1 MRAMR
6 GAMKRRDFIRL
17 VGAAAAWPLV
27 AQAQPGERMRRVA
40 VLMSNDNPEQRTSHA
55 AFLQSLKQLGWVD
68 GQNVRIETRWADG
81 TASLIRKNAIN
92 VLAFAPDV
100 VAVSGNSTVV
110 ALSQATRTVPIV
122 FAQVADPVGSG
133 FVKTMAR
140 PGGNVT
146 GFVQFDYSLSGKW
159 PELLKQIAPNVTRAA
174 VLRDANIPAGIGQF
188 AVIQA
193 MAPSLGLEVSAINEL
208 DEDNI
213 EREVT
218 DFVMSP
224 NGGLIVTASA
234 LSITHLELIVALAAK
249 YKLPAIYYRRYYVDQ
264 GGLISYGY
272 DVLEQF
278 RGAADYVDRIL
289 KGTKPADLPVQAPNK
304 YDLVINLKTA
314 KALGL
319 TVPPTLLARAD
330 EVIE

>member
-1 MRAMR
+1 M
-6 GAMKRRDFIRL
+6 GAL
-17 VGAAAAWPLV
+17 L
-27 AQAQPGERMRRVA
+27 
-40 VLMSNDNPEQRTSHA
+40 
-55 AFLQSLKQLGWVD
+55 
-68 GQNVRIETRWADG
+68 
-81 TASLIRKNAIN
+81 
-92 VLAFAPDV
+92 
-100 VAVSGNSTVV
+100 
-110 ALSQATRTVPIV
+110 QATRTIPIV

-140 PGGNVT
+140 PGGNTT
-146 GFVQFDYSLSGKW
+146 GFVQFDYSLSVKW

-174 VLRDANIPAGIGQF
+174 VLRDASIPAGIGQF
-188 AVIQA
+188 AIIQA
-193 MAPSLGLEVSAINEL
+193 MAPSFGLEVSAINEL
-208 DEDNI
+208 DADNI

-218 DFVMSP
+218 DFAVSP
-224 NGGLIVTASA
+224 SGGLIETASA

-249 YKLPAIYYRRYYVDQ
+249 YKLPAVYYRRYYVDR

-272 DVLEQF
+272 DVFQQF

-289 KGTKPADLPVQAPNK
+289 KGAKPAELPVQAPNK

-319 TVPPTLLARAD
+319 TIPPGVISIAD

>member
-1 MRAMR
+1 MR
-6 GAMKRRDFIRL
+6 RREFIKL
-17 VGAAAAWPLV
+17 AAATAAWPLTAR
-27 AQAQPGERMRRVA
+27 AQQGERIRRVA
-40 VLMSNDNPEQRTSHA
+40 VLMPLDNPEQRTNHA
-55 AFLQSLKQLGWVD
+55 AFLQALKQLGWVD
-68 GQNVRIETRWADG
+68 GQNVRIENRWAKG
-81 TASLIRKNAIN
+81 ETSQIRKNATD
-92 VLAFAPDV
+92 VLALAPDV
-100 VAVSGNSTVV
+100 IVVVGNATMVAV
-110 ALSQATRTVPIV
+110 SQATRTVPIV
-122 FAQVADPVGSG
+122 FSQVADPVGSG

-159 PELLKQIAPNVTRAA
+159 PELLKQIAPNVTHAA

-188 AVIQA
+188 AIIQA
-193 MAPSLGLEVSAINEL
+193 VAPSLGLEVSAINEL
-208 DEDNI
+208 DADNI

-218 DFVMSP
+218 DFVVSP
-224 NGGLIVTASA
+224 NGGLIVTTSA
-234 LSITHLELIVALAAK
+234 LSVTHLELIVALAAK
-249 YKLPAIYYRRYYVDQ
+249 HKLPTVYYRRYFVER

-272 DVLEQF
+272 DILQQF

-304 YDLVINLKTA
+304 YDLIINLKTA

-319 TVPPTLLARAD
+319 SVPPSLLATAD

>member
-1 MRAMR
+1 
-6 GAMKRRDFIRL
+6 MKRREFIKL
-17 VGAAAAWPLV
+17 AAAAVAWPLAAR
-27 AQAQPGERMRRVA
+27 AQQGEWMRRVA
-40 VLMSNDNPEQRTSHA
+40 VLMPLDNPEQRTNHA
-55 AFLQSLKQLGWVD
+55 AFLQALKQLGWVD
-68 GQNVRIETRWADG
+68 GQNVRIENRWAKG
-81 TASLIRKNAIN
+81 ETSQIRKNATD
-92 VLAFAPDV
+92 VLALAPDV
-100 VAVSGNSTVV
+100 IVVVGNATMV
-110 ALSQATRTVPIV
+110 ALSQSTRTVPIV
-122 FAQVADPVGSG
+122 FSQVADPVGSG

-159 PELLKQIAPNVTRAA
+159 PELLKQIAPTVTRAA

-188 AVIQA
+188 AIIQA
-193 MAPSLGLEVSAINEL
+193 AAPSLGLEVSAINEL
-208 DEDNI
+208 DADNI

-218 DFVMSP
+218 DFAVSP
-224 NGGLIVTASA
+224 NGGLIVTTSA
-234 LSITHLELIVALAAK
+234 LSVAHLDLIVALAAK
-249 YKLPAIYYRRYYVDQ
+249 YKLPAIYYRRYFVDR

-272 DVLEQF
+272 DVLQQF

-319 TVPPTLLARAD
+319 TVPLTLLARAD
-330 EVIE
+330 EVIDS

>member
-1 MRAMR
+1 MRRR
-6 GAMKRRDFIRL
+6 GFITL
-17 VGAAAAWPLV
+17 AGAAVAWPLAAR
-27 AQAQPGERMRRVA
+27 AQQGERMRRVA
-40 VLMSNDNPEQRTSHA
+40 VLMSVDNPEARTNHA
-55 AFLQSLKQLGWVD
+55 AFVQSLKQLGWVD

-81 TASLIRKNAIN
+81 TASLIRKNATD
-92 VLAFAPDV
+92 VLALVPDV
-100 VAVSGNSTVV
+100 VAVSGNDSMG
-110 ALSQATRTVPIV
+110 ALLQATRTVPIV

-140 PGGNVT
+140 PGGNAT
-146 GFVQFDYSLSGKW
+146 GFVQFDYSLSVKW

-174 VLRDANIPAGIGQF
+174 VLRDASIPAGIGQF
-188 AVIQA
+188 AIIQA
-193 MAPSLGLEVSAINEL
+193 MAPSFGLEVSAINEL
-208 DEDNI
+208 DADNI

-218 DFVMSP
+218 DFAVSP
-224 NGGLIVTASA
+224 SGGLIVTASA
-234 LSITHLELIVALAAK
+234 LTVAHLELIVALAAK
-249 YKLPAIYYRRYYVDQ
+249 YKLPAVYYRRYYVDR

-272 DVLEQF
+272 DVFQQF

-289 KGTKPADLPVQAPNK
+289 KGAKPAELPVQAPNK

-319 TVPPTLLARAD
+319 TIPPGVISIAD

>member
-1 MRAMR
+1 
-6 GAMKRRDFIRL
+6 MKRREIIAL
-17 VGAAAAWPLV
+17 LGGAAAWPLAAR
-27 AQAQPGERMRRVA
+27 AQQGERMRRVA
-40 VLMSNDNPEQRTSHA
+40 VLMSVDNPEARTNHA
-55 AFLQSLKQLGWVD
+55 AFVQSLKQLGWVD

-81 TASLIRKNAIN
+81 TASLIRKNATD
-92 VLAFAPDV
+92 VLALVPDV
-100 VAVSGNSTVV
+100 VAVSGNDSMG
-110 ALSQATRTVPIV
+110 ALLQATRTVPIV

-140 PGGNVT
+140 PGGNAT
-146 GFVQFDYSLSGKW
+146 GFVQFDYSLSVKW

-174 VLRDANIPAGIGQF
+174 VLRDASIPAGIGQF
-188 AVIQA
+188 AIIQA
-193 MAPSLGLEVSAINEL
+193 MAPSFGLEVSAINEL
-208 DEDNI
+208 DADNI

-218 DFVMSP
+218 DFAVSP
-224 NGGLIVTASA
+224 SGGLIVTASA

-249 YKLPAIYYRRYYVDQ
+249 YKLPAVYYRRYYVDR

-272 DVLEQF
+272 DVFQQF

-289 KGTKPADLPVQAPNK
+289 KGAKPAELPVQAPNK

-319 TVPPTLLARAD
+319 TVPPSLLARAD